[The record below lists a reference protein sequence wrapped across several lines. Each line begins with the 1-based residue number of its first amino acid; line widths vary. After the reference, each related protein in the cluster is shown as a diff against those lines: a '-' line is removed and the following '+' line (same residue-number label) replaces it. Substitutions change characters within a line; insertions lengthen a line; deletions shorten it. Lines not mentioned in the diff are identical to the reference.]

1 MKELRNFNLFN
12 LFNPLNFIPRNHS
25 LVGLNS
31 AVHRY
36 RLSEHSQPQYFCH
49 CKQKGAQLQNIFS
62 FALSINLFLNRKKFE
77 LWKIMKM

>member
-12 LFNPLNFIPRNHS
+12 PLNFIPLNHS
-25 LVGLNS
+25 LIGLNG

-36 RLSEHSQPQYFCH
+36 WLSEHSQPQYFCFR
-49 CKQKGAQLQNIFS
+49 KRKGAQLQNIFS
-62 FALSINLFLNRKKFE
+62 FALSINVFLNRKKFE